1 MAVWS
6 LYIISPEAEGNMAR
20 VADAPSRDEIMMF
33 HKNLS
38 PFLKDGALLCVGER
52 IGRHLSDS
60 EVTEFL
66 RKLDADDPEILADLD

>member
-6 LYIISPEAEGNMAR
+6 LYILSPEAEGNMAH
-20 VADAPSRDEIMMF
+20 VADAPTRDEIMMF

-38 PFLKDGALLCVGER
+38 PFLKDGALLCVGEPMDF
-52 IGRHLSDS
+52 LSDS

-66 RKLDADDPEILADLD
+66 RLLDAGDPEILADLD

>member
-6 LYIISPEAEGNMAR
+6 LYILSPEAEGNMAH

-38 PFLKDGALLCVGER
+38 PFLKDGTMLCVGEPMDF
-52 IGRHLSDS
+52 LSDS

-66 RKLDADDPEILADLD
+66 RKLDAGDPEILADLD

>member
-6 LYIISPEAEGNMAR
+6 LYILSPEAEGNMAH

-38 PFLKDGALLCVGER
+38 PFLKDGTMLCVGEPMDF
-52 IGRHLSDS
+52 LSD
-60 EVTEFL
+60 EEMKEFL
-66 RKLDADDPEILADLD
+66 RKLDANDPEILADLD